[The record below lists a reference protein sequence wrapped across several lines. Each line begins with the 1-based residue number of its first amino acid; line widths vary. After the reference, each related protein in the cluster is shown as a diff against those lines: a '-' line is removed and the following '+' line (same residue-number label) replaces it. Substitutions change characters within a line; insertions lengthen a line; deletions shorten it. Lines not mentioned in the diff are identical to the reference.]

1 MAKRNRT
8 MKALLLVVVMLL
20 AIQLSPLV
28 FATEAEET
36 KTTEPTTVE
45 TTVATEAEETEATTE
60 PTTAPTTEPTIALT
74 TEPTTA
80 PTEDEQEDGNGDSS
94 SDEATEPT
102 TETEPTSV
110 GDVEADYSGTLTIR
124 VSGAEEE
131 DYFLFSVTSEYSSVT
146 VVVRGNGSV
155 TVSGM
160 QIGVTYTITQN
171 TDWSWQYTT
180 EESVKGCT
188 LTAED
193 KVQEIT
199 FVQTAKEEICGAA
212 GSAYVQEML
221 AYKEEA

>member
-8 MKALLLVVVMLL
+8 MKALLLAVVMLL
-20 AIQLSPLV
+20 AIQLTPLV
-28 FATEAEET
+28 FATETEET

-60 PTTAPTTEPTIALT
+60 PTTTPTTEPTEDDSKEENNDATSDGT
-74 TEPTTA
+74 TEPTV
-80 PTEDEQEDGNGDSS
+80 EDTPSPVDNQEPDR
-94 SDEATEPT
+94 
-102 TETEPTSV
+102 
-110 GDVEADYSGTLTIR
+110 SGSLTIH
-124 VSGAEEE
+124 VSGAENA
-131 DYFLFSVTSEYSSVT
+131 DCFLFTVASDNSNVT
-146 VVVRGNGSV
+146 VVVQGNGSV

-180 EESVKGCT
+180 EESVKERT

-199 FVQTAKEEICGAA
+199 FAQTAKEEISGAA

-221 AYKEEA
+221 VYKEEA